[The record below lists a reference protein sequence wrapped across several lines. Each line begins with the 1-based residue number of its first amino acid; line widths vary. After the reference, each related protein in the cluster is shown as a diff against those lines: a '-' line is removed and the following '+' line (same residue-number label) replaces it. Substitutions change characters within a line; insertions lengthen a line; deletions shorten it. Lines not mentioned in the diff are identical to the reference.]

1 MRVVCCIFSIL
12 LSVAVTAQRL
22 KTYTVPAGVEVKE
35 VVPANEIYQFPQFV
49 QGLVIFKDGTSA
61 PGRLNYNRLIAEIQ
75 FIDPKGDTLSLA
87 NEQMIRTAIIGTDT
101 FYYSDGY
108 VRQLAGGSRV
118 KIGERIAFKEYIQ
131 KPGAYGLSSATT
143 ATNNLSV
150 LLNRR
155 SVDLNVSQELVL
167 VKNTNY
173 LVGDKFNA
181 FVVAEK
187 NVILKM
193 FPDNRSAIEDF
204 IEKNKISFIK
214 PDHMVQ
220 LGKFLDTL

>member
-35 VVPANEIYQFPQFV
+35 VVPANEIYQFSQFV

-131 KPGAYGLSSATT
+131 KPGAYGFSSATT

>member
-1 MRVVCCIFSIL
+1 MRLACCICMIL
-12 LSVAVTAQRL
+12 LAVVVTAQRP

-35 VVPANEIYQFPQFV
+35 IVPPNEIYQFPQFV
-49 QGLVIFKDGTSA
+49 QGLVLFKDGTSA
-61 PGRLNYNRLIAEIQ
+61 PGRLNYNRLIAELQ

-87 NEQMIRTAIIGTDT
+87 NEQTIRIAFIGSDT

-108 VRQLAGGSRV
+108 VRQIAGGSHP
-118 KIGERIAFKEYIQ
+118 KMGERIAFKEFIQ

-150 LLNRR
+150 LLNQR
-155 SVDLNVSQELVL
+155 SIDLNVSQELVL

-173 LVGDKFNA
+173 LIGDKFNA
-181 FVVAEK
+181 FVVADK
-187 NVILKM
+187 NAILKM
-193 FPDNRSAIEDF
+193 FPDKRPAIEDF
-204 IEKNKISFIK
+204 IEKNKISFTK
-214 PDHMVQ
+214 SDHMVQ

>member
-35 VVPANEIYQFPQFV
+35 VVPANEIYQFSQFV

>member
-101 FYYSDGY
+101 FYYNDGY

-167 VKNTNY
+167 VKNINY
-173 LVGDKFNA
+173 LIGDKYNA
-181 FVVAEK
+181 FVAAEK

>member
-12 LSVAVTAQRL
+12 LGVAVNAQRQ
-22 KTYTVPAGVEVKE
+22 KTYTVPAGVEVNE
-35 VVPANEIYQFPQFV
+35 IVPAREIFQYPQFV

-61 PGRLNYNRLIAEIQ
+61 PGKLNYNRLIAELQ

-87 NEQMIRTAIIGTDT
+87 NEQTIRTVFIGADT

-108 VRQLAGGSRV
+108 VRQIAGGSRV
-118 KIGERIAFKEYIQ
+118 KMGERIAFKEYIQ

-167 VKNTNY
+167 VKNINY
-173 LVGDKFNA
+173 LIGDKFNA
-181 FVVAEK
+181 FVVADRK
-187 NVILKM
+187 AILKM

>member
-12 LSVAVTAQRL
+12 LGVAATAQRL

-35 VVPANEIYQFPQFV
+35 VVPANEIYQFSQFV

-101 FYYSDGY
+101 FYYNDGY

-167 VKNTNY
+167 VKNINY
-173 LVGDKFNA
+173 LIGDKFNA
-181 FVVAEK
+181 FVVADRK
-187 NVILKM
+187 AILKM
-193 FPDNRSAIEDF
+193 FPDKRSAIEDF
-204 IEKNKISFIK
+204 IEKNKISFTK

>member
-1 MRVVCCIFSIL
+1 MRLACCICTLL
-12 LSVAVTAQRL
+12 LSVAVTAQRP
-22 KTYTVPAGVEVKE
+22 KTFTVPAGVEVKE
-35 VVPANEIYQFPQFV
+35 IVPVNEIYQFPQFV
-49 QGLVIFKDGTSA
+49 QGLVVFKDGKSA
-61 PGRLNYNRLIAEIQ
+61 PGKLNYNRLIAEIQ

-87 NEQMIRTAIIGTDT
+87 NEQTIKTAFIGSDT
-101 FYYSDGY
+101 FYYSEGY

-118 KIGERIAFKEYIQ
+118 KMGERIAFKEFIQ

-143 ATNNLSV
+143 ATDNLTV

-155 SVDLNVSQELVL
+155 SVELNVSQELVL

-173 LVGDKFNA
+173 LIGDRFNA
-181 FVVAEK
+181 FVVADK
-187 NVILKM
+187 NIILKM
-193 FPDNRSAIEDF
+193 FPDNRPAIEDF
-204 IEKNKISFIK
+204 IEKNKISFSK

>member
-1 MRVVCCIFSIL
+1 MRLACCICMAL
-12 LSVAVTAQRL
+12 LAVAVTAQRP

-35 VVPANEIYQFPQFV
+35 IVPANEIFQYPQFV

-101 FYYSDGY
+101 FYYNDGY

-167 VKNTNY
+167 VKNINY
-173 LVGDKFNA
+173 LIGDKYNA
-181 FVVAEK
+181 FVAAEK

>member
-131 KPGAYGLSSATT
+131 KPGAYGFSSATT

>member
-1 MRVVCCIFSIL
+1 MRLACCICLIL
-12 LSVAVTAQRL
+12 FGVAATAQRP

-35 VVPANEIYQFPQFV
+35 IVPANEIYQYPNFI
-49 QGLVIFKDGTSA
+49 QGLVVFKDGTSA

-87 NEQMIRTAIIGTDT
+87 NEQMIKTAFIGSDT
-101 FYYSDGY
+101 FYYSEGY
-108 VRQLAGGSRV
+108 VRQLTGGSRV
-118 KIGERIAFKEYIQ
+118 KMGERIAFREYIQ

-143 ATNNLSV
+143 ATNTISV

-173 LVGDKFNA
+173 LIGDKFNA

-193 FPDNRSAIEDF
+193 FPDNRSIIEDF
-204 IEKNKISFIK
+204 IERNKISFTK
-214 PDHMVQ
+214 SEHMVQ
-220 LGKFLDTL
+220 LAKFLDTL

>member
-1 MRVVCCIFSIL
+1 MRVVCCIYSIL
-12 LSVAVTAQRL
+12 LSVPAIAQRA

-35 VVPANEIYQFPQFV
+35 IIPANEIYQFPQFV
-49 QGLVIFKDGTSA
+49 QGLVIFKDGKSA
-61 PGRLNYNRLIAEIQ
+61 PGTLNYNRLIAELQ
-75 FIDPKGDTLSLA
+75 FIDSKDDTLSLA
-87 NEQMIRTAIIGTDT
+87 NEQMIRTAIIGSDT

-118 KIGERIAFKEYIQ
+118 KMAERIAFKEYIQ

-143 ATNNLSV
+143 AANNLSV
-150 LLNRR
+150 LINRR

-173 LVGDKFNA
+173 LIGDKFNA
-181 FVVAEK
+181 FVIADK
-187 NVILKM
+187 NAVLKM
-193 FPDNRSAIEDF
+193 FPDKRSAIEDF
-204 IEKNKISFIK
+204 IEKNKISFTK

>member
-1 MRVVCCIFSIL
+1 MAL
-12 LSVAVTAQRL
+12 LAVAVTAQRP

-35 VVPANEIYQFPQFV
+35 IVPANEIFQYPQFV

-61 PGRLNYNRLIAEIQ
+61 PGRLNYNRLIAELQ

-87 NEQMIRTAIIGTDT
+87 NEQMIRTAFIGSDT

-108 VRQLAGGSRV
+108 VRQIAGGSRV
-118 KIGERIAFKEYIQ
+118 KMGERIAFKEFIQ

-150 LLNRR
+150 LINRR

-173 LVGDKFNA
+173 LIGDKFNA
-181 FVVAEK
+181 FVVADK
-187 NVILKM
+187 SVILKM